1 MPVAL
6 LLCILLQLSAVANGA
21 AQLCN
26 GHEEL
31 CSRPYN
37 DVTYISTHAS
47 FSVTSKSTP
56 AKMGTQYFGI
66 QQQLND
72 GIRGLH
78 LNITQGATAADVS
91 LCYPDCNAY
100 NGGSLKDTL
109 TIVKNWLDSNQRDVV
124 TIFLESALLKAN
136 PTAVLKAFSDSG
148 ADKYA
153 LMGKPATWP
162 SLQSM
167 IDSRTTLVVFSDD
180 AGLVAANT
188 KGYFIPHPGVVLRL
202 DGPFTYASEWT
213 CGPWDRRYESIMVI
227 PHYIVQT
234 ATYNGQTYNN
244 MPYPFNL
251 GTTNG
256 YQYEF
261 HAITCRGGQSIWIN
275 FMEVDYYSEGDVKTP
290 TLKLNALPYPN
301 DNVANFYPQF
311 FDATVEI
318 AGISASAPQLLASAS
333 RLVVLATCLSLVS
346 LALFFDA
353 LRI

>member
-1 MPVAL
+1 M
-6 LLCILLQLSAVANGA
+6 I
-21 AQLCN
+21 
-26 GHEEL
+26 
-31 CSRPYN
+31 
-37 DVTYISTHAS
+37 
-47 FSVTSKSTP
+47 KSTP

-78 LNITQGATAADVS
+78 LNITQGATGSDVS

-109 TIVKNWLDSNQRDVV
+109 TVVKNWLDSNQRDVV
-124 TIFLESALLKAN
+124 TIFLESALLKAS
-136 PTAVLKAFSDSG
+136 PAAVLKAFADSG
-148 ADKYA
+148 IEKYA
-153 LMGKPATWP
+153 FKGKPLTTGWP
-162 SLQSM
+162 SLESM
-167 IDSRTTLVVFSDD
+167 IGNRTTLVVFSDD
-180 AGLVAANT
+180 AGLVAANI
-188 KGYFIPHPGVVLRL
+188 KGYFIPHGDIVLRL
-202 DGPFTYASEWT
+202 DGPFTYGSEWT
-213 CGPWDRRYESIMVI
+213 CGPWNRRYESILVI

-234 ATYNGQTYNN
+234 ATYNGVTYKD

-318 AGISASAPQLLASAS
+318 VGVSASPPSLLASVS
-333 RLVVLATCLSLVS
+333 GLVVLAACLSLTLV
-346 LALFFDA
+346 FDA

>member
-1 MPVAL
+1 
-6 LLCILLQLSAVANGA
+6 
-21 AQLCN
+21 
-26 GHEEL
+26 
-31 CSRPYN
+31 
-37 DVTYISTHAS
+37 
-47 FSVTSKSTP
+47 
-56 AKMGTQYFGI
+56 MGTQYFGI

-78 LNITQGATAADVS
+78 LNITQGATASDVS

-109 TIVKNWLDSNQRDVV
+109 TIVKNWLDSNQRDVL
-124 TIFLESALLKAN
+124 TIFLESAQLRAS
-136 PTAVLKAFSDSG
+136 PAAVLKAFTDSG
-148 ADKYA
+148 IDKYA
-153 LMGKPATWP
+153 FMGKPLATGWP

-167 IDSRTTLVVFSDD
+167 IGNRTTLVVFSDD
-180 AGLVAANT
+180 AGLVAANS
-188 KGYFIPHPGVVLRL
+188 KGYFIPHPNIVLRL
-202 DGPFTYASEWT
+202 DGPFTYGSEWT
-213 CGPWDRRYESIMVI
+213 CGPWNRRYESILVI

-234 ATYNGQTYNN
+234 ANYNGVTYKD

-261 HAITCRGGQSIWIN
+261 HAITCRGGQSIWVN

-311 FDATVEI
+311 FDATVEVV
-318 AGISASAPQLLASAS
+318 GVSASPPTLLASVS
-333 RLVVLATCLSLVS
+333 RLAILA
-346 LALFFDA
+346 A
-353 LRI
+353 